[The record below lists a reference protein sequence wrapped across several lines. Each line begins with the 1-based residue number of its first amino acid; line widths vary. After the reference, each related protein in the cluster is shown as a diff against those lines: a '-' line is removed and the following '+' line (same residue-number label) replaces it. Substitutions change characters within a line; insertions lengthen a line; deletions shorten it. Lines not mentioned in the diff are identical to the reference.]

1 MRIVQGNLCLRFY
14 RSDGWTREA
23 VRQLL
28 DTDQRLDRVLPRYRY
43 YDARDKITHGSSE
56 LDDGEAH
63 DDCEYFAVYDSGH
76 PFSSSALANHEVILF
91 DLYCQERF
99 LKCQT
104 K

>member
-28 DTDQRLDRVLPRYRY
+28 DTDQRLARVLPRYRY
-43 YDARDKITHGSSE
+43 YVHYGSNE

-63 DDCEYFAVYDSGH
+63 DDCEYFAVYDSCR

-91 DLYCQERF
+91 DSYCQERF
-99 LKCQT
+99 LRCQT

>member
-1 MRIVQGNLCLRFY
+1 MRIVEGNLCLRFY
-14 RSDGWTREA
+14 RADGWTREA

-28 DTDQRLDRVLPRYRY
+28 DGDQRLARVMPRYRL
-43 YDARDKITHGSSE
+43 DDGRDYVAYCSNE

-63 DDCEYFAVYDSGH
+63 DDCEYFAVYDSCR

-99 LKCQT
+99 LRCQ
-104 K
+104 KK